1 MLGKR
6 RVRWVL
12 QLIGSDL
19 VTLVVC
25 FLLAYHLRV
34 LLNRPLG
41 RAAGPLGY
49 YVWLLAVIVPLW
61 LALVA
66 AMGGYGV
73 EWLSRSRA
81 ALAAR
86 VSAMGLVVLTA
97 LLFLFKEAQIN
108 RSLLVLFAGLS
119 GPGLWLGR
127 GLVQAWLRR
136 RGRDGRW
143 LRQVLVVGTDERA
156 ARLVKALERYPEAG
170 WCVRGC
176 ISLEAEDPGP
186 TDFGAPV
193 IGCLQDLPSLLLEGD
208 TVVDEVFFATSSD
221 RLDQLADALEACEQ
235 LGVDTRV
242 MTDFYRPAHARPFV
256 EELLGLPFFGF
267 SATLTRQWHLA
278 VKRGMDI
285 VVSLAVLA
293 VTAPFLVAIGLLIR
307 ATSAGPVLFRQQ
319 RSGLHGRPFWMYKF
333 RTMVEG
339 AEDLR
344 QQVSHLNQL
353 TGPVFKA
360 ALDPRVTGPG
370 RLLRRWSLDE
380 LPQLVN
386 VLVGHMS
393 LVGPRPLPVYESS
406 QLKGAKRRRLAMR
419 PGVTGLW
426 QVSGRTAVDFEE
438 WMRLDLTYVD
448 GWSLWLDLKIL
459 ARTLPAVL
467 RGEGAH

>member
-1 MLGKR
+1 M
-6 RVRWVL
+6 L
-12 QLIGSDL
+12 QLIVSDL
-19 VTLVVC
+19 VTLVLC

-41 RAAGPLGY
+41 RVAGPLSY
-49 YVWLLAVIVPLW
+49 YLWLLAVIVPLW

-66 AMGGYGV
+66 VMGGYGV

-81 ALAAR
+81 WLAAR
-86 VSAMGLVVLTA
+86 VSATGLVLLTA
-97 LLFLFKEAQIN
+97 VLFLFKEAEVN

-119 GPGLWLGR
+119 GPGLCAGR

-156 ARLVKALERYPEAG
+156 AHLVKALERYPEAG

-176 ISLEAEDPGP
+176 ISLDAAEHSL

-193 IGCLQDLPSLLLEGD
+193 IGCLQDLPALLLEGD

-221 RLDQLADALEACEQ
+221 RLDQLAEALEACEQ

-285 VVSLAVLA
+285 IVSTLILAATVPLLGA
-293 VTAPFLVAIGLLIR
+293 VGILIR
-307 ATSAGPVLFRQQ
+307 TTSAGPVLFRQE
-319 RSGLHGRPFWMYKF
+319 RVGLHGRPFWMYKF
-333 RTMVEG
+333 RTMVAG

-344 QQVSHLNQL
+344 HQVSHLNRL

-360 ALDPRVTGPG
+360 ALDPRVTRLG

-380 LPQLVN
+380 LPQLWN
-386 VLVGHMS
+386 IVLGQMS
-393 LVGPRPLPVYESS
+393 LVGPRPLPIYESS

-419 PGVTGLW
+419 PGLTGLW
-426 QVSGRTAVDFEE
+426 QVSGRNAVDFEE
-438 WMRLDLTYVD
+438 WMRLDLIYVD
-448 GWSLWLDLKIL
+448 KWSLWLDLKIL
-459 ARTLPAVL
+459 ARTIPAVL
-467 RGEGAH
+467 RGEGAR